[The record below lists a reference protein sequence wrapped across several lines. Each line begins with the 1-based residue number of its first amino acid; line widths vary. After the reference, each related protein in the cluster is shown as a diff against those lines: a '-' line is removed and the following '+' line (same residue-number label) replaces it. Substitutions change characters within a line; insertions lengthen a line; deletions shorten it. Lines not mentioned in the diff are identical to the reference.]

1 MAQIGILSLKDKV
14 FSQMSGGEQ
23 QLTIIARALTQEPEY
38 IVMDEPTSALDFGN
52 QIKVIQQIKSLQNK
66 HIGIVLSTHNPDHVF
81 LCNSKVTVVKN
92 GRLAVTGTPEE
103 VMSEALLKSLYD
115 IDMKIIDIEG
125 RKVCFPYTL
134 NH

>member
-1 MAQIGILSLKDKV
+1 
-14 FSQMSGGEQ
+14 
-23 QLTIIARALTQEPEY
+23 
-38 IVMDEPTSALDFGN
+38 MDEPTSALDFGN

-81 LCNSKVTVVKN
+81 LCNSKVAVVKD

-103 VMSEALLKSLYD
+103 VMSEVLLKSLYD

>member
-1 MAQIGILSLKDKV
+1 VKD
-14 FSQMSGGEQ
+14 
-23 QLTIIARALTQEPEY
+23 
-38 IVMDEPTSALDFGN
+38 
-52 QIKVIQQIKSLQNK
+52 
-66 HIGIVLSTHNPDHVF
+66 
-81 LCNSKVTVVKN
+81 